1 MKSIS
6 LVLGLIIVF
15 SLSACEWGKTTPEQS
30 STSNATMNIGVT
42 TEEAPQQETQSSTM
56 NIQVQ
61 K

>member
-6 LVLGLIIVF
+6 LVLGLITVL
-15 SLSACEWGKTTPEQS
+15 SLSACEWGKTTPEQT
-30 STSNATMNIGVT
+30 STSNATMNLGVT
-42 TEEAPQQETQSSTM
+42 KEAPQQETQSSTM